1 MNLSLNKTL
10 LIFLLYDRLTST
22 NWFEQFLWKGLFS
35 FHSKGFPYSL
45 YGLAVYVKEVLLF
58 VWDLS
63 SENSDN
69 SYLCFWMALL
79 HVVCYSFFLY
89 WSSSSS
95 FCIFFMLFY
104 LTWSNGLM
112 FRVLDFQSRGRRFK
126 TTKWCQGRLSLSLFQ
141 GQSKSARNIWKFSS
155 KN

>member
-112 FRVLDFQSRGRRFK
+112 FRVLDFQSRGLRFK
-126 TTKWCQGRLSLSLFQ
+126 TTKWCQGRLSLLLFQ